1 MTAFDYAMLGIVGL
15 SILISVWRGLVREV
29 ISLLSWLV
37 ALWIAARFSVDFA
50 DWMPAAITNPSVRYV
65 AAFAALFL
73 GTIIVLELI
82 GVLIAKL
89 LHAVGLSFIDRLLG
103 AIFGFARGVL
113 IAWVLTLLGGLTT
126 LPQRD
131 WWRDSVFAAPLQAAV
146 LAARPLLPAELA
158 KRIKYT

>member
-1 MTAFDYAMLGIVGL
+1 MTGFDYAMLGIVGL

-37 ALWIAARFSVDFA
+37 ALWIAARFAVVFA
-50 DWMPAAITNPSVRYV
+50 DWMPAAITNPSARYV
-65 AAFAALFL
+65 AAFATLFL

-82 GVLIAKL
+82 GVLVAKL
-89 LHAVGLSFIDRLLG
+89 LRAVGLSFIDRLLG
-103 AIFGFARGVL
+103 AIFGMARGVL
-113 IAWVLTLLGGLTT
+113 IAWVLTLLGGLTA

-131 WWRDSVFAAPLQAAV
+131 WWRDSVFAPPLQAAV
-146 LAARPLLPAELA
+146 LAARPLLPDEIA

>member
-1 MTAFDYAMLGIVGL
+1 MTGFDYAVLGIIGL

-37 ALWIAARFSVDFA
+37 AFWIAARFSVDFV
-50 DWMPAAITNPSVRYV
+50 DWVPAAITNPSVRYV
-65 AAFAALFL
+65 AAFAVLFL
-73 GTIIVLELI
+73 GTIFVLELI

-89 LHAVGLSFIDRLLG
+89 LRAVGLSFIDRLLG
-103 AIFGFARGVL
+103 ALFGLARGAL
-113 IAWVLTLLGGLTT
+113 IAWILTLLGGLTT

-131 WWRDSVFAAPLQAAV
+131 WWRDSVFAPPLQAAV
-146 LAARPLLPAELA
+146 LAARPLLPNELA

>member
-1 MTAFDYAMLGIVGL
+1 MLGIVGL

-37 ALWIAARFSVDFA
+37 ALWVAVRFSVDFA
-50 DWMPAAITNPSVRYV
+50 DWMPAAMTNPSVRYV

-73 GTIIVLELI
+73 GTIILLELI
-82 GVLIAKL
+82 GVVIAKL
-89 LHAVGLSFIDRLLG
+89 LRAVGLSFIDRLLG
-103 AIFGFARGVL
+103 AIFGLARGVL
-113 IAWVLTLLGGLTT
+113 IAWILTLLGGLTM

-131 WWRDSVFAAPLQAAV
+131 WWRDSVFAPPLQAAV

>member
-1 MTAFDYAMLGIVGL
+1 MTGFDYAMLGIIGL

-37 ALWIAARFSVDFA
+37 AFWIAARFSVDFVE
-50 DWMPAAITNPSVRYV
+50 WMPAAITNPSVRYV
-65 AAFAALFL
+65 AAFAVLFL
-73 GTIIVLELI
+73 GTIFVLELF

-89 LHAVGLSFIDRLLG
+89 LRAVGLSFIDRLLG
-103 AIFGFARGVL
+103 ALFGLARGAL
-113 IAWVLTLLGGLTT
+113 IAWILTLLGGLTT

-131 WWRDSVFAAPLQAAV
+131 WWRDSVFAPPLQAAV
-146 LAARPLLPAELA
+146 LAARPLLPNELA

>member
-1 MTAFDYAMLGIVGL
+1 MTPFDYAMLGITAA
-15 SILISVWRGLVREV
+15 SILISIWRGLVREV

-37 ALWIAARFSVDFA
+37 ALWVAARVAVDFA
-50 DWMPAAITNPSVRYV
+50 SWMPAAINNPSLRY
-65 AAFAALFL
+65 ATAFACLFL
-73 GTIIVLELI
+73 GTVILLELI

-89 LHAVGLSFIDRLLG
+89 LRAVGLGFIDRLLG
-103 AIFGFARGVL
+103 AIFGLARGAL
-113 IAWVLTLLGGLTT
+113 IAWILTLVGGLTS

-131 WWRDSVFAAPLQAAV
+131 WWRDAVFAPPLQAAV